1 MMLGGKHG
9 GDGMDRSEQQAYV
22 RSRAKELAAT
32 DEHIDWISIEHG
44 LQREGNL
51 EARDWLDDEILR
63 RDINRIC
70 DQSRKEK
77 PDA

>member
-1 MMLGGKHG
+1 MLTGRHWTKA
-9 GDGMDRSEQQAYV
+9 MDKSEQQAYV

-32 DEHIDWISIEHG
+32 GEHIDWISVEHC
-44 LQREGNL
+44 LQREGHI

-63 RDINRIC
+63 RDINSIC